1 MSAPLASPPM
11 TAMECA
17 SAFLDGV
24 IEVSLSSSE
33 TV

>member
-1 MSAPLASPPM
+1 M

-24 IEVSLSSSE
+24 IEVSMEFRRLSSSE
-33 TV
+33 MV